1 VLRQCHNLLL
11 MGRLLL
17 LTQRVLGRL
26 VSLQLCDLGLQYYT
40 RKVDGM

>member
-1 VLRQCHNLLL
+1 
-11 MGRLLL
+11 MGRLML

-26 VSLQLCDLGLQYYT
+26 VGLQLCDLGLQYYT